1 MGDSNNSRGDY
12 RIELSGWGLDNA
24 FFTERTELMWTG
36 DGDKQVQL
44 HRALAEGS
52 IAFIRLLSAEPSS
65 GSVPV
70 AYHVDEIVLMD
81 RNGRY
86 QIKLGQPHPRS
97 KQSQTANRASNWVE
111 EEQSPC
117 DINETGMEL
126 EAVEVLR

>member
-36 DGDKQVQL
+36 DGEKQVQL

-52 IAFIRLLSAEPSS
+52 IVFIRLLSAEPSS

-70 AYHVDEIVLMD
+70 AYLIEDVVPMD
-81 RNGRY
+81 RNGRC
-86 QIKLGQPHPRS
+86 QMKLGQLHPRS
-97 KQSQTANRASNWVE
+97 KQSQTGHRASNWVE
-111 EEQSPC
+111 EEQNPC
-117 DINETGMEL
+117 EISESGTEL
-126 EAVEVLR
+126 EAQEVLR